1 MNQNSAEAFLGRIH
15 QNPMLYDSQ
24 HEDYKDTRQRER
36 VWAELGK
43 EFNMSKDL
51 AKKRYKAMRDVYMR
65 NMRQK
70 KKAPNTWRPYK
81 YAKEMERIVI
91 KESNNQ
97 GTADVEDDNQ
107 NEEESETEEVIN
119 PKQHEFSLKLLQA
132 IKCRPALY
140 NKESIS
146 PNVREEIWKEI
157 ADNLGISGEDFCLK
171 N

>member
-1 MNQNSAEAFLGRIH
+1 MNKNSMEAFLGRIH

-24 HEDYKDTRQRER
+24 HEDYKYRER

-51 AKKRYKAMRDVYMR
+51 AKKRYKATRDVYLR
-65 NMRQK
+65 NMRLK
-70 KKAPNTWRPYK
+70 KKAPKTWRPYK

-97 GTADVEDDNQ
+97 GTADVEDDDQ
-107 NEEESETEEVIN
+107 NEEESESEEVIN

-132 IKCRPALY
+132 VKCRPALY
-140 NKESIS
+140 NRESIS
-146 PNVREEIWKEI
+146 HEVREEIWKEI
-157 ADNLGISGEDFCLK
+157 AENLGTSGEDFCLK